1 MAEIEKPIKFSRHA
15 LDNIIDRGA
24 SREEAE
30 QAIRT
35 GERLPAKKGRIAFRK
50 NFSHNGMWKGK
61 FYQAKQVM
69 PIVVDEPDRFVVVTV
84 YVFFIGGV
92 R

>member
-1 MAEIEKPIKFSRHA
+1 MTEIEKPIKFSQHA
-15 LDNIIDRGA
+15 LENLFDRGA

-35 GERLPAKKGRIAFRK
+35 GERLHAQKGRIAFRK
-50 NFSHNGMWKGK
+50 NFNHNAMWKGK

-69 PIVVDEPDRFVVVTV
+69 PIVTEEPDRFEVVTV